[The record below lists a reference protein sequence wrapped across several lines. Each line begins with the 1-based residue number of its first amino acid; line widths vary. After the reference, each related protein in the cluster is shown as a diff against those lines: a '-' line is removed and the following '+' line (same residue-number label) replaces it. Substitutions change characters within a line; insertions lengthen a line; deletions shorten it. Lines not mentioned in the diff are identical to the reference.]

1 MHVSEINTYIYII
14 KHGQNMKPTQVKI
27 EETTFEVEHYENDLF
42 LNFETLTLIMPDG
55 YQKFRDLA
63 IRECSAVMTGE
74 HGSWFDFDEDTIK
87 EYMHTYMQ
95 QFVEENIKSFQVYVD

>member
-1 MHVSEINTYIYII
+1 
-14 KHGQNMKPTQVKI
+14 MKPTQVTI
-27 EETTFEVEHYENDLF
+27 QETTFEVEHYENDLF

-63 IRECSAVMTGE
+63 IEELSGSIGGSGRAVVDDDM
-74 HGSWFDFDEDTIK
+74 IK
-87 EYMHTYMQ
+87 EYMHTYTQ